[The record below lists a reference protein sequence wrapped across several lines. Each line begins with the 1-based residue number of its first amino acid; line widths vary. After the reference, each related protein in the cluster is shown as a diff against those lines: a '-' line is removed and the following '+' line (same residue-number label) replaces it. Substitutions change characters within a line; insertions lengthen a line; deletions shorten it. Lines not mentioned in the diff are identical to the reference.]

1 MKILE
6 ESLEIAIDTFKHRKI
21 SSFLTV
27 LGIVIGIAAIIS
39 LISMGTGLERSLSE
53 QLEAMGSDKI
63 LVMPG
68 DEQGLSLAAFTGESL
83 VDHDVEII
91 EDISGVKMAAGLLF
105 KTLPVRYKDE
115 VISTYVSGA
124 TEEAYNKLF
133 LEMKIFEI
141 NEGRSINEGE
151 KSGVVAIGSRIV
163 DDIFE
168 DEVKVG
174 DTLYIKDKKFKIIGN
189 LKSVGNAQDD
199 QNVYLTLEDMRNLVG
214 GKDSLTLIYVQASN
228 QKNIDD
234 VAERIEKKL
243 ENKYGD
249 NTIITLTSEQMTEMT
264 SSIFAVLSFVIVGI
278 ASISLVVAGVG
289 IANTMFISVMERT
302 KEIGVMKALGATNY
316 DVIQIFLV
324 ESALLGLLG
333 GIIGLAVGIGIS
345 YLINL
350 FATDLIPVTFEA
362 TVTTEMMIW
371 SLIFSTGV
379 GIVSGL
385 WPARKAAKLQPV
397 EALRYE

>member
-6 ESLEIAIDTFKHRKI
+6 ESLEIALDTFKHRKL
-21 SSFLTV
+21 SSVLTV

-151 KSGVVAIGSRIV
+151 SGVVAIGSRIV

>member
-6 ESLEIAIDTFKHRKI
+6 ESLEIALDTFKHRKL
-21 SSFLTV
+21 SSVLTV

-39 LISMGTGLERSLSE
+39 LISMGTGLEISLSE

-83 VDHDVEII
+83 VDNDVEIV

-151 KSGVVAIGSRIV
+151 SGVVAIGSRIV

>member
-151 KSGVVAIGSRIV
+151 SGVVAIGSRIV